1 MLQEAKSLPSV
12 GKRLADKIWEIVSS
26 GHLRRLDHIDEKE
39 SVADMFGKIWGVGPM
54 CAQRFVAL
62 VCYLFALQKFSDVD
76 NIYNNCATVKKV
88 TV

>member
-1 MLQEAKSLPSV
+1 MIVSTGRRTIGVYKAYLIVLQEAKSLPAV

-39 SVADMFGKIWGVGPM
+39 SVADMFGKIWGVGPT

-62 VCYLFALQKFSDVD
+62 VCCLHVL
-76 NIYNNCATVKKV
+76 
-88 TV
+88 

>member
-1 MLQEAKSLPSV
+1 VKLYNACQIVLQEAKSLPAV

-39 SVADMFGKIWGVGPM
+39 SVAKMFGKIWGVGPT

-62 VCYLFALQKFSDVD
+62 VRCLWQM
-76 NIYNNCATVKKV
+76 T
-88 TV
+88 